1 MLRQV
6 ALIVLAA
13 MVLATFIT
21 LAFGDDDPASPGV
34 AVEWIVDDGD
44 GMTPMPATAT
54 PSSSA
59 TAPTQPASTSVP
71 VLTPLTA
78 RVTGF
83 IYPISGACLP
93 DGDSLMPGAPRVYRM
108 AIHEGIDFYDSDNCA
123 SIGIQTEVVAAK
135 EGVVVRA
142 DWTYRELTSQ
152 TLAEFEALVE
162 ETEGQSPAAIDAFRG
177 RQVWI
182 EHQDGTVTR
191 YAHLAGIAES
201 IVAGVVV
208 GQGDL
213 VGFVGD
219 SGTPESITDPGVQV
233 HVHFEIRVGEGY
245 LGQGLSPDAVR
256 GLYLQAFSR
265 ADA

>member
-21 LAFGDDDPASPGV
+21 LAFGGDDAASPGV
-34 AVEWIVDDGD
+34 VVDWIVDGGEDR
-44 GMTPMPATAT
+44 TPVATAAL
-54 PSSSA
+54 PESSA
-59 TAPTQPASTSVP
+59 TAPTQPAATTAP
-71 VLTPLTA
+71 VLTPPPA
-78 RVTGF
+78 RLTGF

-93 DGDSLMPGAPRVYRM
+93 DGDSLMPGAPRDYRM

-123 SIGIQTEVVAAK
+123 SIGLQTEVVAAK
-135 EGVVVRA
+135 AGVVVRA
-142 DWTYRELTSQ
+142 GWTYRELTSQ

-162 ETEGQSPAAIDAFRG
+162 ETGGRSPAAIDAFRG

-201 IVAGVVV
+201 IVVGVVV

-219 SGTPESITDPGVQV
+219 SGTPESVTDPGGQV
-233 HVHFEIRVGEGY
+233 HLHFEIRVGEGY
-245 LGQGLSPDAVR
+245 LGQGLGLDGVR

-265 ADA
+265 FDG

>member
-13 MVLATFIT
+13 MVLAMFIT
-21 LAFGDDDPASPGV
+21 VAFGGDDPPSPGV
-34 AVEWIVDDGD
+34 VVEWIMNG
-44 GMTPMPATAT
+44 GEERTPVATTTSPEA
-54 PSSSA
+54 SA
-59 TAPTQPASTSVP
+59 PAPTQPAATSAP
-71 VLTPLTA
+71 VLTPPIA

-93 DGDSLMPGAPRVYRM
+93 DGDSLMPGAPRDYRL

-123 SIGIQTEVVAAK
+123 SIGLQTEVVAAK
-135 EGVVVRA
+135 AGVVVRA
-142 DWTYRELTSQ
+142 GWTYQELTSQ
-152 TLAEFEALVE
+152 TLAEFEALIA
-162 ETEGQSPAAIDAFRG
+162 ETGGRSPAAIDAFRG

-201 IVAGVVV
+201 IVVGVIVK
-208 GQGDL
+208 QGDL
-213 VGFVGD
+213 VGFVGE
-219 SGTPESITDPGVQV
+219 SGTPEAITDPGAQV
-233 HVHFEIRVGEGY
+233 HLHFEIRTGEGY
-245 LGQGLSPDAVR
+245 LGEGLSADSVR

-265 ADA
+265 SDG